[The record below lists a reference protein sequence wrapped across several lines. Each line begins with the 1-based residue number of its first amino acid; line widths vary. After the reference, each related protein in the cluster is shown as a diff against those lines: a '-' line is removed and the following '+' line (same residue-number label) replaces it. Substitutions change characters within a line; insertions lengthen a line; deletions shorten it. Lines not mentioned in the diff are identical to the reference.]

1 MARAARDQ
9 INLEFA
15 FFTYL
20 RIFYTENRGRIRTHF
35 RDLSKKFLDFNDPVS
50 GAFLREPQFE
60 ALEMYVFLKEYLD
73 NQHVHEIFADW
84 HARQNRFETR
94 TNLGVEQI
102 GLFGDLDT
110 EQYQAVFE
118 YIQKFD
124 RNYPNYIFALPM
136 GTGKT
141 ILMATCIFY
150 EFLLANKFPKD
161 PKYCHNALVFAPDKT
176 VLQSL
181 KEIQTFDMGR
191 VVPSEY
197 LSFLS
202 SHIQFHFLEESGT
215 ALSTMDRSK
224 FNIIISNTQK
234 IILKKQHKERSA
246 SERLFQSSAPTY
258 QSGSAYDE
266 NVDLYGFDKPEDEQ
280 GLTINQRFQKLTRLE
295 QLGIFVD
302 EAHHAFGNKLAIDM
316 GLKTSKTSL
325 RLTIDELAAS
335 LERADTHV
343 CACYNFTGTPY
354 VGKQVLPE
362 VIYGYGLTEAI
373 DKGFLKKVMSHS
385 YTNPKSTEFV
395 NFVIKNFWENH
406 ADQRHEGMLPKLALF
421 ASTINELQNELRP
434 AVESV
439 LSNFG
444 IPISRILV
452 NVGDDKLTTND
463 DLREFINLDTPASE
477 KQFILLVNKG
487 KEGWNCRSLF
497 GVALY
502 RKPRSK
508 IFVLQASM
516 RCLRQIGEGQQTGHI
531 YLSKENMEILDDELQ
546 QNFRVS
552 LEEIN
557 NVGVKKD
564 EHKVHV
570 RKQIKVPLIR
580 IRKMHQL
587 VEKQPEDGLSL
598 QLDEADTEKYRLEY
612 ERREGLQTADPVQTE
627 DLTELKERRDFS
639 QLTLCAEIARYLN
652 RSPLAIEDIL
662 TNTQEGMEEI
672 LESVNTFNE
681 LLYDWIIPRLF
692 DALYDLREFDHHES
706 EEIELVKTPEDGH
719 YTVSTTTKLIAEES
733 ESYELGSTPAEES
746 EHHESGGTQLIEES
760 EDEYHTN
767 PTTQNLVAKETDTE
781 WRNYRHKSF
790 HLDTYVFDSL
800 PECRLFW
807 YLMRN
812 EKVKQL
818 YFTGMLTHGQS
829 DFYIQYIDPESHAV
843 RRYYPDFLMQK
854 DDDAWVI
861 VEVKGDNMID
871 DKIVQAKAAAAQQR
885 ASASD
890 MSYKIIR
897 GTDAADGRYQALFE

>member
-35 RDLSKKFLDFNDPVS
+35 RDLSKKFLDFNDPAS

-60 ALEMYVFLKEYLD
+60 ALEMYVLLKEYLD
-73 NQHVHEIFADW
+73 NRHVHQIFTDW

-302 EAHHAFGNKLAIDM
+302 EAHHAFGSKLATDM
-316 GLKTSKTSL
+316 GLKKSKTSL

-335 LERADTHV
+335 LERTGTHV

-362 VIYGYGLTEAI
+362 VVYGYGLTEAI

-385 YTNPKSTEFV
+385 YTNPKSSEFV

-406 ADQRHEGMLPKLALF
+406 KGQRHEGMLPKLALF
-421 ASTINELQNELRP
+421 ASTIKELQEELRP

-439 LSNFG
+439 LSNLG
-444 IPISRILV
+444 IPTSRILV

-552 LEEIN
+552 LEEIS

-587 VEKQPEDGLSL
+587 LEKQPEDGLSL
-598 QLDEADTEKYRLEY
+598 QLDQADTEKYRLEY
-612 ERREGLQTADPVQTE
+612 ERREGLQPTDPLQTVE
-627 DLTELKERRDFS
+627 LTEFKERRDFS

-652 RSPLAIEDIL
+652 RSPLVIEDIL

-672 LESVNTFNE
+672 LENINTFNE

-692 DALYDLREFDHHES
+692 DALYDLKEFEHHEP
-706 EEIELVKTPEDGH
+706 EEIELVKAPEDGH
-719 YTVSTTTKLIAEES
+719 YTVSAITSLIAEE
-733 ESYELGSTPAEES
+733 P
-746 EHHESGGTQLIEES
+746 EHHEPEGTPETRES
-760 EDEYHTN
+760 EGGYHTN
-767 PTTQNLVAKETDTE
+767 RTTPSLVAKETDTE
-781 WRNYRHKSF
+781 WRNYTHKSF
-790 HLDTYVFDSL
+790 HLDTYVFDSM
-800 PECRLFW
+800 PERNLFW
-807 YLMRN
+807 HLLRE

-871 DKIVQAKAAAAQQR
+871 DKIVLAKAAATQQI

-890 MSYKIIR
+890 MSYKIIK
-897 GTDAADGRYQALFE
+897 GTDAADGRYQELFE